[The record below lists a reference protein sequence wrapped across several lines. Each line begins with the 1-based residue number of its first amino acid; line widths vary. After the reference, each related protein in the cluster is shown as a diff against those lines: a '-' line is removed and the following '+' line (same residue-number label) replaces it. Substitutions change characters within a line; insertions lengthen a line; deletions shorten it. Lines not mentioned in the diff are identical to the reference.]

1 MATENFFTEK
11 LEQSTIKSSIVND
24 YFYSWA
30 KILIS
35 KSNWVKNGFPKIL
48 FFDLFSGPGVYEDKS
63 PSTPIKILKCA
74 IENPEIGNSLATIFN
89 DAYYRE
95 PLEENI
101 LALQGIE
108 KLKFKPVIYG
118 KEADDQTFLNLLKR
132 PNRPATLAF
141 IDPFGY
147 AGVSKELFEIIL
159 SKWGSEII
167 FFFNYRRIN
176 AAIDN
181 PTVQNHMVKLFGE
194 EQLIILKE
202 AIRNKKPK
210 ERENIILQATINL
223 LKSCG
228 TNYVKD
234 FKFWDK
240 VGRRTGHYI
249 LYATKHPKG
258 LNIMKEVMAKYSQTK
273 FQGVATFEFNPSE
286 RFIPKLGLE
295 LDQPL
300 NRLADQLHS
309 NFKTQTLTFNE
320 LFFKS
325 NPENN
330 YVERDYKNAVI
341 LLENQGRISCMPSRE
356 RRIKAGKPTIPK
368 DLLITFTN

>member
-223 LKSCG
+223 
-228 TNYVKD
+228 
-234 FKFWDK
+234 
-240 VGRRTGHYI
+240 
-249 LYATKHPKG
+249 
-258 LNIMKEVMAKYSQTK
+258 
-273 FQGVATFEFNPSE
+273 
-286 RFIPKLGLE
+286 
-295 LDQPL
+295 
-300 NRLADQLHS
+300 
-309 NFKTQTLTFNE
+309 
-320 LFFKS
+320 
-325 NPENN
+325 
-330 YVERDYKNAVI
+330 
-341 LLENQGRISCMPSRE
+341 
-356 RRIKAGKPTIPK
+356 
-368 DLLITFTN
+368 